1 MIMKK
6 IISIVLFLLLL
17 TFSSFS
23 QTKATCADFSYLSK
37 DISPDLG
44 IVIYSADAETVWNAL
59 RFANLARTKG
69 DVVMIFLLG
78 KGIDGFQTTNNTF
91 DVAKESQ
98 SFVANG
104 GQILAC
110 ATCVKM
116 RGTEDVN
123 TCTVSSMSDLYQIVN
138 KSKKVITF

>member
-1 MIMKK
+1 MKK
-6 IISIVLFLLLL
+6 IISLIIFILLFSI
-17 TFSSFS
+17 SSFS

-37 DISPDLG
+37 DVSPDLG

-78 KGIDGFQTTNNTF
+78 KGIDGFQTIENKF
-91 DVAKESQ
+91 DITKESQ

-116 RGTEDVN
+116 RGTEEVN
-123 TCTVSSMSDLYQIVN
+123 KCTVSSMYDLYQIVN
-138 KSKKVITF
+138 KSKKIITF

>member
-1 MIMKK
+1 M
-6 IISIVLFLLLL
+6 
-17 TFSSFS
+17 SFFIGSAAIS
-23 QTKATCADFSYLSK
+23 QTKLTCADFSYLSK
-37 DISPDLG
+37 DVAPDLG
-44 IVIYSADAETVWNAL
+44 IVLYSADAETIWNAFRL
-59 RFANLARTKG
+59 ANLARTKG

-78 KGIDGFQTTNNTF
+78 KGIDGFRSDDVRF
-91 DVAKESQ
+91 DIAKESQ

-123 TCTVSSMSDLYQIVN
+123 KCTVSSLFDLYQIVN
-138 KSKKVITF
+138 KSKHLLTF

>member
-1 MIMKK
+1 MKPFC
-6 IISIVLFLLLL
+6 ITFLIVFSISL
-17 TFSSFS
+17 SAFS
-23 QTKATCADFSYLSK
+23 QKQPSCADFSYLSN

-59 RFANLARTKG
+59 RLANFAKTKG

-78 KGIDGFQTTNNTF
+78 KGIDGFQLEDSKF
-91 DVAKESQ
+91 DIAKESQ
-98 SFVANG
+98 NFVAGG

-116 RGTEDVN
+116 RGTEEVN
-123 TCTVSSMSDLYQIVN
+123 KCTVSSLADLYRIVN
-138 KSKKVITF
+138 KSKKLLSF

>member
-1 MIMKK
+1 MKK
-6 IISIVLFLLLL
+6 IISLVSLVFLFCLY
-17 TFSSFS
+17 SFS
-23 QTKATCADFSYLSK
+23 QTKPTCADFSYLSK

-44 IVIYSADAETVWNAL
+44 IVIYSTDAETVWNAL
-59 RFANLARTKG
+59 LFANLARTKG

-78 KGIDGFQTTNNTF
+78 KGIDGFQTIDNKF
-91 DVAKESQ
+91 DITKESQ

-116 RGTEDVN
+116 RGTEEVN
-123 TCTVSSMSDLYQIVN
+123 TCTVSSMYDLYQIVN